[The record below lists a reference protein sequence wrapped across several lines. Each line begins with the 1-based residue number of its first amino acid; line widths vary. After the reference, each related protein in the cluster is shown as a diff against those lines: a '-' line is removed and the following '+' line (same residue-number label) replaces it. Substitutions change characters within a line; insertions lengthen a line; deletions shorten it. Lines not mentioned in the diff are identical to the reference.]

1 MTKIS
6 RRGFMLVL
14 SSPSGAGK
22 TSIATKIL
30 EVDKIVNVSISVT
43 TRTKRPAEKEGADY
57 FFVTKEKFQEM
68 LKNGDLLEH
77 ADVFGHSYGTPRQY
91 VYDTLSN
98 GKDVI
103 FDIDWQGTQQL
114 AQLARVDLVSIF
126 ILPPSLEELEKR
138 LNSRAQDAQEVIV
151 NRMKEASN
159 EVSHWAEYDYV
170 IVNEDLEKSVQQV
183 HAIITAERLKR
194 TRQRGLLDFVNKLRG
209 VS

>member
-22 TSIATKIL
+22 TSIVNRLL
-30 EVDKIVNVSISVT
+30 EGDKNVNVSISMT
-43 TRTKRPAEKEGADY
+43 TRPQRPGEKEGKDY
-57 FFVTKEKFQEM
+57 FFVSKETFSFM
-68 LKNGDLLEH
+68 LKNDDFLEH
-77 ADVFGHSYGTPRQY
+77 AEVFGNYYGTPKQY
-91 VYDTLSN
+91 VYDTLAQ
-98 GKDVI
+98 GKDI
-103 FDIDWQGTQQL
+103 LFDIDWQGTQQL

-126 ILPPSLEELEKR
+126 ILPPSLQELEKR
-138 LNSRAQDAQEVIV
+138 LQKRAQDAQEVIH

-170 IVNEDLEKSVQQV
+170 IVNEDLDKSVQYV

-194 TRQRGLLDFVNKLRG
+194 TRQKGLLDFVNQLRG
-209 VS
+209 IS

>member
-22 TSIATKIL
+22 TSIVNRLL
-30 EVDKIVNVSISVT
+30 EGDKNVNVSISMT
-43 TRTKRPAEKEGADY
+43 TRPQRPGEQEGKDY
-57 FFVTKEKFQEM
+57 FFVSKETFKFM
-68 LKNGDLLEH
+68 LKNDDFLEH
-77 ADVFGHSYGTPRQY
+77 AEVFGNYYGTPKQY
-91 VYDTLSN
+91 VYDTLAQ
-98 GKDVI
+98 GKDI
-103 FDIDWQGTQQL
+103 LFDIDWQGTQQL

-126 ILPPSLEELEKR
+126 ILPPSLQELEKR
-138 LNSRAQDAQEVIV
+138 LQKRAQDAQEVIY

-170 IVNEDLEKSVQQV
+170 IVNEDLDKSVQYV

-194 TRQRGLLDFVNKLRG
+194 TRQKGLLDFVNQLRG
-209 VS
+209 VH